1 MEQELQQIKAKL
13 RKTETKEKSA
23 PLTNKDL
30 TEEENQT
37 IKDDF
42 FNSGAQN
49 WYSLIKEFTFE
60 TCFLPLD
67 KKEALGFIHFYK
79 FLCHYSF
86 VNPTFCYII
95 YMYIFF

>member
-23 PLTNKDL
+23 DLKKKDL

-37 IKDDF
+37 IKEDF

-67 KKEALGFIHFYK
+67 KKMAEGLFYFISYP
-79 FLCHYSF
+79 
-86 VNPTFCYII
+86 NII
-95 YMYIFF
+95 DIYY